1 VAPAIVAALAEHNI
15 FTPFPI
21 QEMAI
26 PLALTGTDL
35 IAQART
41 GTGKTFAFA
50 APLLQRTVMASDPE
64 AFELAAPGKPQAL
77 VVAPTRELAVQVSED
92 VSVAGAKR
100 NARILTVYGGTSYEP
115 QLDAL
120 AAGVDVVVG
129 TPGRLIDL
137 MNRRALDLSHV
148 KILVLDEADRMLD
161 LGFAEDVEKLIA
173 ATSPL
178 RQTMLFSATM
188 PADIVKLA
196 RRHLRHPVNIRAES
210 TEEGQTV
217 PATAQFVYQAHDL
230 DKPELVARI
239 LQAENHGRT
248 IVFCPTKRQ
257 CQRLSDDLRERGFD
271 AASIHG
277 DLTQVAREKNLE
289 RFRGDKIDVLVATD
303 VAARGIDVEAVTHV
317 INYACPE
324 DEKAYLHRIG
334 RTGRAGASGIAVT
347 LVDWADLPRWRSI
360 NKMLGLPFEDPPETY
375 STSPHLFHDMGIPT
389 GSRGRLSAPASSEA
403 DADML
408 PGHGSDRRG
417 GQSGGRDSRSGGRTQ
432 GGRGSDRG
440 RTDRNGGTRNGSGR
454 TGSSGSDRNGSTRS
468 RDASVRAATGDAG
481 EGVDRPAGGKR
492 PRRRTRGGG
501 RSTATAD

>member
-1 VAPAIVAALAEHNI
+1 
-15 FTPFPI
+15 
-21 QEMAI
+21 
-26 PLALTGTDL
+26 
-35 IAQART
+35 
-41 GTGKTFAFA
+41 
-50 APLLQRTVMASDPE
+50 
-64 AFELAAPGKPQAL
+64 
-77 VVAPTRELAVQVSED
+77 
-92 VSVAGAKR
+92 
-100 NARILTVYGGTSYEP
+100 
-115 QLDAL
+115 
-120 AAGVDVVVG
+120 
-129 TPGRLIDL
+129 
-137 MNRRALDLSHV
+137 
-148 KILVLDEADRMLD
+148 MLD

-375 STSPHLFHDMGIPT
+375 STSEHLFHDMGIPAGT
-389 GSRGRLSAPASSEA
+389 KGRKAGAVSLAPEGGQQLASARDAVRCVTEPAA
-403 DADML
+403 VAVAAARVAVAATAARVAVV
-408 PGHGSDRRG
+408 PAVTATPDRRRPTPG
-417 GQSGGRDSRSGGRTQ
+417 ARCRIPPTATRRPAHRRRPARRPRGPIGRRATVSV
-432 GGRGSDRG
+432 
-440 RTDRNGGTRNGSGR
+440 
-454 TGSSGSDRNGSTRS
+454 
-468 RDASVRAATGDAG
+468 AAVRATNSSSRPADGTQVGPVGAQRVRSTGGDEGGHRVRDQLHCDRRQQQAGDAG
-481 EGVDRPAGGKR
+481 DQRDPAFAQDAHQDARVAHHEPQHEVDRDDSDGDGDERGRGVNPSARTPSSPRSLPAR
-492 PRRRTRGGG
+492 PAAVSPTARVRRSCWPSGTDRPPGPSAARAPP
-501 RSTATAD
+501 ATAAARRHPGARRARCRGSR